1 MGQVTPISKS
11 NAATALAAGCMRFGT
26 FEVDFRTGELRK
38 NGLKV
43 KLHTQ
48 PLAVLEVLLE
58 QPGEIVTREEL
69 RQRLWGSDT
78 FVDFE
83 QGLNKAI
90 NKLREALGDQA
101 DNPRYIETM
110 PRRGYRFVSPVSL
123 PPAPSLEIPQ
133 PAKESRFRIWPI
145 AVAAAAVVLVAFVIY
160 WASGRKVSTQASSS
174 ARVMLAVLPFQ
185 NLSGDNSEDYFS
197 DGLTEEMISQLGQLQ
212 PSRLGVIARTSAM
225 RYKDTKQS
233 IAQIGRELG
242 VGYLLE
248 GSVRH
253 AGERVRIT
261 AQLIQSSDQTH
272 LWAESYEA
280 NLTDIL
286 KVQTEIAEKITNS
299 LRLEL
304 LPEQGSKEA
313 NSHFEPEAY
322 RKYLLGL
329 EEFRNGTREGES
341 KAIQDLKDAIAADP
355 NNARL
360 YAALGSVYAAS
371 HTFLRSPAEVM
382 PPAKEAALKALALDP
397 NLAGAHATLGYVSLF
412 FDRDWARAE
421 AEYHRALDLNPSL
434 PDAQLGYA
442 SYLATLGRFEE
453 AISRIQQAYV
463 VDPLATERR
472 ADALW
477 IYYFSGRLQETVE
490 QAQKAIEMEP
500 QAGLPYAQLALAL
513 ADQGQGA
520 KALSAAEN
528 AIRFSEDS
536 PSVVATAASAVARAG
551 QHEKAR
557 QILRHA
563 LELAKTQYVCQFIV
577 AGVYADLGEKQKA
590 LDSIELAFQQKST

>member
-11 NAATALAAGCMRFGT
+11 NSATATAAGCVRFGT

-101 DNPRYIETM
+101 DSPRYIETM

-123 PPAPSLEIPQ
+123 PPTPSIEIPQ
-133 PAKESRFRIWPI
+133 PTKQARFRMLPI
-145 AVAAAAVVLVAFVIY
+145 VVGTAVVVLVAATIY
-160 WASGRKVSTQASSS
+160 WASGRRVSTQSSGS

-185 NLSGDNSEDYFS
+185 NLSGDNNEDYFS

-212 PSRLGVIARTSAM
+212 PARLGVIARTSAM

-248 GSVRH
+248 GSVRR

-304 LPEQGSKEA
+304 LPEQGNKEA
-313 NSHFEPEAY
+313 NSHFDPEAY

-341 KAIQDLKDAIAADP
+341 KAIQDLKDAIASDP
-355 NNARL
+355 GNARL

-371 HTFLRSPAEVM
+371 HTFRRSPAEVM
-382 PPAKEAALKALALDP
+382 PQAKEAALKALTLDP

-421 AEYHRALDLNPSL
+421 AEYHRALELNPSL

-442 SYLATLGRFEE
+442 SYLATQGHFEE
-453 AISRIQQAYV
+453 AISRIRQAYD
-463 VDPLATERR
+463 VDPLATESR

-477 IYYFSGRLQETVE
+477 IYYFSGRLPETAE
-490 QAQKAIEMEP
+490 QAQKTIELEP
-500 QAGLPYAQLALAL
+500 QAGLPYAMLALAL

-520 KALSAAEN
+520 KAVAAAET
-528 AIRFSEDS
+528 AIRQSEDI
-536 PSVVATAASAVARAG
+536 PSVVATAASAIARSG
-551 QHEKAR
+551 QHQRAR
-557 QILRHA
+557 QVLAHA
-563 LELAKTQYVCQFIV
+563 LELAKTRYLCQFV
-577 AGVYADLGEKQKA
+577 AAGVYADLGENQKA
-590 LDSIELAFQQKST
+590 FDSIDLAFQQKST